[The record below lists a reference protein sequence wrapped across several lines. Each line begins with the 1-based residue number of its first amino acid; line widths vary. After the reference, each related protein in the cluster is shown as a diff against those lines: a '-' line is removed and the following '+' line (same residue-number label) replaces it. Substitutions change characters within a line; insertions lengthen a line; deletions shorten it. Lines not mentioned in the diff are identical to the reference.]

1 MMLAPEK
8 RTKFD
13 FLNYA
18 KSSAILCM
26 ATSGFEPRSTRT
38 TRRSETRYACRSPTA
53 FSIIWI
59 SSILISSIIAR
70 STSTICSVVR

>member
-53 FSIIWI
+53 CPSAGTSPRSCSI
-59 SSILISSIIAR
+59 
-70 STSTICSVVR
+70 VVRVTVARKESL

>member
-18 KSSAILCM
+18 KSSALLRL

-38 TRRSETRYACRSPTA
+38 TRRSETRYACRSPTVCPSA
-53 FSIIWI
+53 SRPPRSCSI
-59 SSILISSIIAR
+59 
-70 STSTICSVVR
+70 VVRVTVARKESL

>member
-53 FSIIWI
+53 CPSASMPPRSCSI
-59 SSILISSIIAR
+59 
-70 STSTICSVVR
+70 VVRVTVARKESL

>member
-53 FSIIWI
+53 CPLASGPPRSCSI
-59 SSILISSIIAR
+59 
-70 STSTICSVVR
+70 VVRVTVARKESL

>member
-18 KSSAILCM
+18 KSSAIMCM

-38 TRRSETRYACRSPTA
+38 TRRSETRYAGLPRP
-53 FSIIWI
+53 
-59 SSILISSIIAR
+59 AR
-70 STSTICSVVR
+70 QPARPRALAL

>member
-18 KSSAILCM
+18 KSSAILFY
-26 ATSGFEPRSTRT
+26 TSGFEPRSTRT
-38 TRRSETRYACRSPTA
+38 TRRSETRYAGLPRP
-53 FSIIWI
+53 
-59 SSILISSIIAR
+59 AR
-70 STSTICSVVR
+70 QPARPRAPAL